1 MLFEC
6 GLIVRGGYYSVRLV
20 ERQGDNSRRREVEY
34 DSAVNND
41 YDYLKSSSSSGGGG
55 GGGEEII
62 IISNVTIRVQY
73 PVIDFEVPHRLETY
87 TRYNP
92 SVSVSFGLTRSLCK
106 AKLPLPSTR
115 MTLSM
120 CTRKDGGDL
129 CSGNF
134 LTLLRDPLKSLQVRR
149 PLCVASHI
157 SLSNLMNFFPL
168 SNHHHHHQAD

>member
-6 GLIVRGGYYSVRLV
+6 GLIVRGGYYNVRLV
-20 ERQGDNSRRREVEY
+20 ERQGDKSKRREVVEY

-41 YDYLKSSSSSGGGG
+41 YDYLKSSGGGG
-55 GGGEEII
+55 GSGEDII
-62 IISNVTIRVQY
+62 IVSNITIRVQY

-106 AKLPLPSTR
+106 PKLPLPSTR

-129 CSGNF
+129 CSRNF
-134 LTLLRDPLKSLQVRR
+134 LTLLRDPLKSLQVR
-149 PLCVASHI
+149 
-157 SLSNLMNFFPL
+157 
-168 SNHHHHHQAD
+168 